1 MRTTLKQG
9 YLDVTLELTTSVDEI
24 KSSAESYNMTM
35 SSSKPYVEQ
44 YDVGFDRQG
53 GQVKFQ
59 VLVMHNVVSPVFMR
73 KWIKRMNSLAFLSGK
88 GGRSNGYVTNAST
101 TESPLPIVIGGMYVY
116 ASVTP
121 DVMETQ
127 LIEIDLAGAYML

>member
-24 KSSAESYNMTM
+24 KSSAESYNTTM

-53 GQVKFQ
+53 GQVKGSRDAQ
-59 VLVMHNVVSPVFMR
+59 CGVSRLHEKMDQTHEFIGIPVR
-73 KWIKRMNSLAFLSGK
+73 
-88 GGRSNGYVTNAST
+88 
-101 TESPLPIVIGGMYVY
+101 
-116 ASVTP
+116 
-121 DVMETQ
+121 
-127 LIEIDLAGAYML
+127 